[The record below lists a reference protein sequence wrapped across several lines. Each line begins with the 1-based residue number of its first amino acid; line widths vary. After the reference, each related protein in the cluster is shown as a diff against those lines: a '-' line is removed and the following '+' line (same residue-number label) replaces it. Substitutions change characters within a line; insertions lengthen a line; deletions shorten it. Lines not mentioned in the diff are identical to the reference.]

1 MATYKEATS
10 DCRRRRRHHHCPP
23 PAADADVIEIPSRR
37 FVRRLP
43 EHCLSLSTVS
53 AVCFFIFFFSIV

>member
-10 DCRRRRRHHHCPP
+10 DYIRRRHHHCPP
-23 PAADADVIEIPSRR
+23 AAADADVIEIPSRR

-53 AVCFFIFFFSIV
+53 AV